1 MKTSIISRLV
11 RAIVAVV
18 AVAACVLAVSC
29 DKAHRYSG
37 SVNQEAVQQIGFYET
52 YELGDIADLLIA
64 LSGEAAKHNA
74 KSDTVTLVELLNMP
88 DIAIISE
95 LENVPVVGYVLPA
108 DTAAVDSIIAQY
120 GSRLLPAN
128 LKLAWSFKPVD
139 RGLFYFQGP
148 ERYELIALRTTQGI
162 PAMTGEY
169 IDEATSEYDEITGC
183 VANLQFTDAGSRLFS
198 RLTGAQ
204 IGKNIA
210 LVVKGKVYCYPM
222 VNAQVDGGRVQI
234 TGNFTEEDANGLV
247 DFIYGK

>member
-1 MKTSIISRLV
+1 MKTSIISRLA

-29 DKAHRYSG
+29 DKTHRYSG

-52 YELGDIADLLIA
+52 YELGDIADLFIA

-148 ERYELIALRTTQGI
+148 ECYELIALRTSNGQ
-162 PAMTGEY
+162 PAMSGEY
-169 IDEATSEYDEITGC
+169 IEKATSEYDEIMGC
-183 VANLQFTDAGSRLFS
+183 LVTLKFTDEGSRIFS
-198 RLTGAQ
+198 RVTDAN

-210 LVVKGKVYCYPM
+210 FVVKDKVYCYPM
-222 VNAQVDGGRVQI
+222 VNAQVDGGLVQI
-234 TGNFTEEDANGLV
+234 TGNFTEEEANGLV

>member
-1 MKTSIISRLV
+1 MKTSSISRLARV
-11 RAIVAVV
+11 MVAVV

-29 DKAHRYSG
+29 DKTHRYSG
-37 SVNQEAVQQIGFYET
+37 SVNQEAVQQISFYET

-108 DTAAVDSIIAQY
+108 DTAAVDSIITQY
-120 GSRLLPAN
+120 GERLPSD

-139 RGLFYFQGP
+139 RGSSYQGP
-148 ERYELIALRTTQGI
+148 ESYELIALRTSNGQ
-162 PAMTGEY
+162 PAMSGKY
-169 IDEATSEYDEITGC
+169 IEKATSEYDEIMGC
-183 VANLQFTDAGSRLFS
+183 LVTLKFTDEGSRIFS
-198 RLTGAQ
+198 RVTKAN
-204 IGKNIA
+204 IGKSIA
-210 LVVKGKVYCYPM
+210 FVVKDKVYCYPI
-222 VNAQVDGGRVQI
+222 VNLQVDSGRVQI

>member
-1 MKTSIISRLV
+1 MKTSIISRLA

-18 AVAACVLAVSC
+18 AVAACVFAVSC
-29 DKAHRYSG
+29 EKAHRYSG

-148 ERYELIALRTTQGI
+148 ECYELIALRTSNGQ
-162 PAMTGEY
+162 PAMSGEY
-169 IDEATSEYDEITGC
+169 IEKATSEYDEIMGC
-183 VANLQFTDAGSRLFS
+183 LVTLKFTDEGSRIFS
-198 RLTGAQ
+198 RVTDAN

-210 LVVKGKVYCYPM
+210 FVVKDKVYCYPM

-234 TGNFTEEDANGLV
+234 TGNFTEKEANGLV

>member
-1 MKTSIISRLV
+1 MKTSIISRLARV
-11 RAIVAVV
+11 MVAVI

-29 DKAHRYSG
+29 DKTHRYSG

-108 DTAAVDSIIAQY
+108 DTVAVDSIFAQY
-120 GSRLLPAN
+120 GDRLPAD
-128 LKLAWSFKPVD
+128 LKLVWSFKPVD
-139 RGLFYFQGP
+139 RSYSHQGL
-148 ERYELIALRTTQGI
+148 ESYELIALRTMQGL